1 MISARIKEVRQEL
14 QRVLDEQSALLALG
28 TGDPSGPRTL
38 TDDEAMI
45 YDELDC
51 YAARLRRDLAL
62 LEEQLEAQAATAKP
76 PPRDWS

>member
-28 TGDPSGPRTL
+28 TGDPNGPRTL
-38 TDDEAMI
+38 TDDEAMT

-51 YAARLRRDLAL
+51 YAKRLRRDLAL
-62 LEEQLEAQAATAKP
+62 LEEQLEAQAATAQP
-76 PPRDWS
+76 PPRDW